1 MTKQNQIT
9 AIIFLKIDKAIAKLN
24 MKNHDVLEQN
34 ASDKKIFFI
43 NAYISDISYATLKR
57 IVRKQMQFT
66 DNETL
71 LSKFIQKADI
81 CSDDEIEM
89 IDNILLEV
97 EKSISDD
104 NNDTSLEDAIR
115 NITNNK
121 NFDAQLN

>member
-1 MTKQNQIT
+1 MQNIT
-9 AIIFLKIDKAIAKLN
+9 VIQFLKIDKSIAQMN
-24 MKNHDVLEQN
+24 MKNKDVLEQN

-104 NNDTSLEDAIR
+104 NNDTSLENAIR

>member
-1 MTKQNQIT
+1 MQNIT
-9 AIIFLKIDKAIAKLN
+9 VIQFLKIDKSIAQMN
-24 MKNHDVLEQN
+24 MKNKDVLEQN
-34 ASDKKIFFI
+34 ASDSKIFVI
-43 NAYISDISYATLKR
+43 NAYISDASYATLKR
-57 IVRKQMQFT
+57 IVRKQMQFA

-71 LSKFIQKADI
+71 LSKFIQKADM
-81 CSDDEIEM
+81 CCEEQIEV

-104 NNDTSLEDAIR
+104 MKDTSLENAIR

>member
-1 MTKQNQIT
+1 
-9 AIIFLKIDKAIAKLN
+9 
-24 MKNHDVLEQN
+24 
-34 ASDKKIFFI
+34 
-43 NAYISDISYATLKR
+43 
-57 IVRKQMQFT
+57 MQFA

-81 CSDDEIEM
+81 CCEEQIEV

-104 NNDTSLEDAIR
+104 MKDTSLENAIR

>member
-1 MTKQNQIT
+1 MQNIT
-9 AIIFLKIDKAIAKLN
+9 VIQFLKIDKSIAQMN
-24 MKNHDVLEQN
+24 MKNKDVLEQN

-57 IVRKQMQFT
+57 IVRKQMQFA

-71 LSKFIQKADI
+71 LSKFIEKADI

-104 NNDTSLEDAIR
+104 NNDTSLENAIR

>member
-34 ASDKKIFFI
+34 ASDKKIFVI
-43 NAYISDISYATLKR
+43 NAYISDASYKTLKR
-57 IVRKQMQFT
+57 IVRKQMQFA